1 MHARGMID
9 FSHFHPGAY
18 DHLSTTIKRIVILSS
33 TAAVS
38 NTPNP
43 GKIYTEE
50 DWNNAAVEA
59 VEKRG
64 KEASGGEKYSASKTL
79 AEKGECNERS
89 RRSGGCC

>member
-1 MHARGMID
+1 VHARGAID
-9 FSHFHPGAY
+9 LSYFHLEAH

-43 GKIYTEE
+43 GKIHTEE
-50 DWNNAAVEA
+50 DWNNTAVET

-64 KEASGGEKYSASKTL
+64 KEATGGEKYSASKTL
-79 AEKGECNERS
+79 AEKGKCNERGG
-89 RRSGGCC
+89 RRGSCC